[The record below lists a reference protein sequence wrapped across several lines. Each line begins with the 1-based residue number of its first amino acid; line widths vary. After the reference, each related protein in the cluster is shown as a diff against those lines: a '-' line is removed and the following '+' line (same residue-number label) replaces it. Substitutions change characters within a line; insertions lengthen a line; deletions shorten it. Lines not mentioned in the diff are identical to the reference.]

1 MTVDDTTKVEVRNL
15 VGHETGYVIPEL
27 HIKRRFEPYETKR
40 IEAGELRQL
49 HYRRGGRIMIHD
61 YLSVNNDELR
71 REFDIPSDQVE
82 YDWTVEDIKNLLL
95 NGDEDSLRDAI
106 DFGPAGIVDMIKYLA
121 FDMKIPDFTK
131 RDIIREMTGVD
142 VNKQIELKNQEEARL
157 AEDRGEN
164 TEDISQRRTS
174 VEPTQ
179 RRRRVT
185 KE

>member
-1 MTVDDTTKVEVRNL
+1 MAVDDTTRVEVRNL

-61 YLSVNNDELR
+61 YLSVGNDELR

-82 YDWTVEDIKNLLL
+82 YDWTAEDIKDLLL
-95 NGDEDSLRDAI
+95 NGDEDSLRDAL
-106 DFGPAGIVDMIKYLA
+106 DFGPAGIVEMIKRMA
-121 FDMKIPDFTK
+121 FDMKIPDLTK
-131 RDIIREMTGVD
+131 RDIIREMTGTD
-142 VNKQIELKNQEEARL
+142 VNKQIELKSQEEARL
-157 AEDRGEN
+157 AENQGED
-164 TEDISQRRTS
+164 TEQVSQRRS
-174 VEPTQ
+174 SAEPA